1 MGQILAKGRVRQ
13 LPRICCLAV
22 PISYLLGDPHCH
34 ILPEDEYVDWRTM
47 LAFFDYRL
55 QRHWVNGRQ
64 PVV

>member
-1 MGQILAKGRVRQ
+1 MLPSGANIL
-13 LPRICCLAV
+13 
-22 PISYLLGDPHCH
+22 LLGDPHCH

-47 LAFFDYRL
+47 PAFFDYRL